1 MQAPAKDTD
10 RYFEEIE
17 EGETYCVEDTRT
29 ITETDIVNF
38 AGISS
43 DFHPLHMS
51 KSAAEASD
59 FGGRIAH
66 GNLVF
71 AIAEAIVADMNPKSF
86 SYGYDTLRFV
96 EPVLIG
102 DTISVSREVVETE
115 VYNDTLGRVAYEYE
129 VENDD
134 DETVLVCTHI
144 TLVER
149 GESGEE

>member
-17 EGETYCVEDTRT
+17 EGETYRVENTRT

-59 FGGRIAH
+59 FEGRIAH

-71 AIAEAIVADMNPKSF
+71 AIAEATVADMNPKSF
-86 SYGYDTLRFV
+86 SYGYDNLRFV

-129 VENDD
+129 VENNDG
-134 DETVLVCTHI
+134 ETVLVCTHI
-144 TLVER
+144 KLAER
-149 GESGEE
+149 RESGEE